1 MSRECEKL
9 HDKFSGL
16 DRFCDDYSEKHIP
29 DNGIYVVFESG
40 ETAHNTDRIVRIGS
54 HRSQGRLPGRIHDHF
69 SPNKD
74 NSIFRKHIGRCFL
87 GKRNDPFL
95 KEWEKDHRELIK
107 AGLEETI
114 DFERLR
120 EIEQEISAH
129 ITANMSF
136 AVIEAESKL
145 ERLADE
151 LEMIATV
158 ARCADCAPSKN
169 WLGLHHYNDKV
180 RNSGLWNIEGVPRA
194 YQTNPFDRLWKI

>member
-1 MSRECEKL
+1 MSRKCEKP

-16 DRFCDDYSEKHIP
+16 DKFCDDCQEKQMP
-29 DNGIYVVFESG
+29 DNGIYVVFEFG
-40 ETAHNTDRIVRIGS
+40 EAAHNTDRIVRIGS

-74 NSIFRKHIGRCFL
+74 NSIFRKHIGRCIL
-87 GKRNDPFL
+87 RKRNDPFL

-114 DFERLR
+114 DSERLER
-120 EIEQEISAH
+120 IEQEVSAH

-136 AVIEAESKL
+136 AVIELENKP
-145 ERLADE
+145 ERLDE
-151 LEMIATV
+151 ELKMIATV

-169 WLGLHHYNDKV
+169 WLGLHHPKSKI
-180 RNSGLWNIEGVPRA
+180 RNSGLYNIEGVP
-194 YQTNPFDRLWKI
+194 N